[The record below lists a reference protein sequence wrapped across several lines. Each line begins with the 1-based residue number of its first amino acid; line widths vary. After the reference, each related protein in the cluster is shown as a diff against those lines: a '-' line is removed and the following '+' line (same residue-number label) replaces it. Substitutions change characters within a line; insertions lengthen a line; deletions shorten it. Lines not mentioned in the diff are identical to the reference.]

1 MMITLTQRIALDFNR
16 FVHSIVS
23 TLISS
28 VSAMSVCCV
37 ILFSTRICKRDPPH
51 FALCTDKQQTVL
63 SKSRQLLYFGYN
75 ISNASQNSHKC
86 NLTFFLFP
94 LMRQYTHITGHK
106 KKLGNAN
113 APVQYCT
120 DQTKLFEFI
129 CLSYL
134 LWQGGECLLLTWKT
148 SFLLHQK
155 VTQTQ

>member
-94 LMRQYTHITGHK
+94 LMRQYTHNRAQKSQVMQMHLCSTVLIRLNSLSLFACLICSGK
-106 KKLGNAN
+106 EENA
-113 APVQYCT
+113 C
-120 DQTKLFEFI
+120 F
-129 CLSYL
+129 
-134 LWQGGECLLLTWKT
+134 
-148 SFLLHQK
+148 
-155 VTQTQ
+155 